1 MPMWKRTVLIG
12 AGALAL
18 VISAACSNSGYET
31 PMAQAPASATGPTT
45 TAPSGE
51 AFNHA
56 DVMFARHMI
65 PHHEQAIEM
74 SDILLAKQDVDP
86 RVIAMANQIKA
97 AQLPEIQQM
106 RGWLNQWG
114 VPPMP
119 GMPSGHMNMPGH
131 GMMSGDEVS
140 ALKNAQGVE
149 ASKLFLTQMIEH
161 HEGAITMAQNEID
174 TGQYPPELALAGSIV
189 TSQRREIDIMKDIL
203 STL

>member
-1 MPMWKRTVLIG
+1 MWKRTVLIG

-51 AFNHA
+51 GFNHA

-106 RGWLNQWG
+106 RGWLNQWA

-149 ASKLFLTQMIEH
+149 ASKLFLTQMIAH
-161 HEGAITMAQNEID
+161 HKGAITMAQNEIKD
-174 TGQYPPELALAGSIV
+174 GQYPAAVTMANAIV
-189 TSQRREIDIMKDIL
+189 TTQQQEIDTMKGIL
-203 STL
+203 ATL